1 MDFFENFRM
10 SLLNFDFV
18 ITYIIHK
25 MLVLLKNYH
34 LNYLKDSIFQY
45 FLKEYNRLFFFL
57 NIYFFTIFN
66 DRKSK
71 DTLKAFDNFK
81 NK

>member
-10 SLLNFDFV
+10 SPLNFDFV

-34 LNYLKDSIFQY
+34 LNDLKDSIFQY
-45 FLKEYNRLFFFL
+45 FLKEYNRLLFFFKYIFFH
-57 NIYFFTIFN
+57 NI
-66 DRKSK
+66 
-71 DTLKAFDNFK
+71 
-81 NK
+81 